1 MLYESFSHDTMIY
14 KYRNMY
20 HIYLVTRK
28 GWGLVKGGSRGG
40 GRLLFQNNP
49 KYLAPAYMID
59 LDFGDF
65 LGKLKTPLNPIYSG
79 NLSSYHQINM
89 VNLSYWGISDAKINC
104 IEYWNILKLTTY

>member
-1 MLYESFSHDTMIY
+1 MQNVQVALILAVSTCYMSPFHMTRCIY

-20 HIYLVTRK
+20 HIYLATRKK
-28 GWGLVKGGSRGG
+28 GWGLVKVGGVG

-65 LGKLKTPLNPIYSG
+65 FGKLKTPLNPIALRTAKTL
-79 NLSSYHQINM
+79 LSFG
-89 VNLSYWGISDAKINC
+89 LSECRRVKT
-104 IEYWNILKLTTY
+104 K